1 MMAGCCSRWAAILAA
16 LLLAMPVSAAAQ
28 DSRALAQGHNQSGHE
43 LFRKLSAEPGNIVVS
58 PLSIGT
64 AMAMVLAG
72 ARGETEAEMRR
83 VLRHSLSRQAID
95 AANAKVLAALS
106 AAAPD
111 AADATAVLRIANA
124 LMLVN
129 PSATVADSYLDT
141 IRAKY
146 GAEVFKDADLATV
159 NAFVKDRTEGKI
171 PSIIEKL
178 SPQDSHVL
186 LNAVY
191 FKAPWARPFV
201 KNTTQDRPFY
211 LTPAETANVPTMWQS
226 ASFSV
231 EKADGY
237 RAIRLPYARDGLS
250 MIVILPDTRD
260 GIDTVMAGF
269 DATKFER
276 LLKRLAAAEP
286 RPVQL
291 SLPKFKFEFA
301 ANLIPPFKALGM
313 SKVFDPSQSDLSG
326 LTGLPREQAQSSI
339 DQIAHRAVIEV
350 GEEGTEAAA
359 ATAVVVT
366 TRAMQPGA
374 LERFD
379 VDRPFAFV
387 IADDKTGAVLFMGRV
402 SDPRS

>member
-28 DSRALAQGHNQSGHE
+28 DSRALAQAYNQSGHE
-43 LFRKLSAEPGNIVVS
+43 LFRKLSAEPGNVVLS

-64 AMAMVLAG
+64 AMAMVLTG

-95 AANAKVLAALS
+95 AANAKFLAALS

-111 AADATAVLRIANA
+111 AADATAQLRIANA

-129 PSATVADSYLDT
+129 PAATVADSYQDT
-141 IRAKY
+141 IRTIY
-146 GAEVFKDADLATV
+146 GAEIFKNVDLATV
-159 NAFVKDRTEGKI
+159 NAFVKDKTEGKI
-171 PSIIEKL
+171 PSIIERL

-191 FKAPWARPFV
+191 FKAPWARPFAR
-201 KNTTQDRPFY
+201 NATQERPFH
-211 LTPAETANVPTMWQS
+211 LTRAETADVAAMWQS
-226 ASFSV
+226 ASFPV

-237 RAIRLPYARDGLS
+237 RAIRLPYAREGLS
-250 MIVILPDTRD
+250 MIVILPDAID

-286 RPVQL
+286 RPLQL

-301 ANLIPPFKALGM
+301 ADLIPPFTALGM

-350 GEEGTEAAA
+350 AEEGTEAAA

-366 TRAMQPGA
+366 TRAMKPGA

-402 SDPRS
+402 SDPRR